1 MLLHTDVSSLLHGK
15 DYLRLRRRSTGE
27 RTRTSASTGLLPGHS
42 EGFGIGQGTLRM
54 RLKGQRTVVLGGT
67 SGMGL
72 AIAELAKREG
82 ASVVVAGNSP
92 EGAQKAK
99 AALGGEVEALSFD
112 VGDEAAVK
120 DAFDGI
126 GPFDHLVTTAAKLT
140 YAPLGELPVAAV
152 TEMLA
157 SKFWGPFF
165 AARSA
170 SKLLKPG
177 GSITFFSG
185 LAADRPGPG
194 TSIVSAVNAGL
205 EGFARAL
212 AVELAPLR
220 VNCVSP
226 GVTQTAGW
234 NFMTED
240 DRKAFFDGLRKS
252 LPTRRVGQP
261 EDLAEATLALMT
273 NPFITGTVLHCDGGG
288 HLS

>member
-1 MLLHTDVSSLLHGK
+1 
-15 DYLRLRRRSTGE
+15 
-27 RTRTSASTGLLPGHS
+27 
-42 EGFGIGQGTLRM
+42 M
-54 RLKGQRTVVLGGT
+54 RLKGKRIVVLGGT

-72 AIAELAKREG
+72 AIAELALREG
-82 ASVVVAGNSP
+82 ASVVVAGNSA
-92 EGAQKAK
+92 EGAEKAK
-99 AALGGEVEALSFD
+99 ATLGGQAEALSFD
-112 VGDEAAVK
+112 IGDEAAVK
-120 DAFDGI
+120 DAFGGI
-126 GPFDHLVTTAAKLT
+126 GAFDHLVTTAAKLT

-165 AARSA
+165 ASRSA
-170 SKLLKPG
+170 AKLLRPG

-226 GVTQTAGW
+226 GVTETAGW
-234 NFMTED
+234 NFMAEA
-240 DRKAFFDGLRKS
+240 DRKALFDGLKAS
-252 LPTRRVGQP
+252 LPARRLGQP
-261 EDLAEATLALMT
+261 KDLAEATFALMT
-273 NPFITGTVLHCDGGG
+273 NAYITGTVLHCDGGG